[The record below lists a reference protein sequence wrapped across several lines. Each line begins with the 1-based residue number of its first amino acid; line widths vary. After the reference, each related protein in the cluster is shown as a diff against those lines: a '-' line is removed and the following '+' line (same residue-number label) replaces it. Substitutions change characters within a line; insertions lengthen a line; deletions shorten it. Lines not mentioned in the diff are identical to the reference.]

1 MLHSH
6 PPEIESY
13 IYSNPFFSGRLNE
26 INQIQECV
34 TTIDGSHQGS
44 NTLSASVAAMALV
57 ITSLPRSISMYLPFT
72 RFGREKAACWAQL
85 KGWVG
90 VVLLPWQHTAA
101 AAHFLYSC
109 SCVGPRTPPMVGVP
123 TLPHTPSI
131 HLCFS
136 DALSTRATPTMR
148 SEGLQWKM
156 VISHTHTFDIL
167 IV

>member
-26 INQIQECV
+26 VNQIHGCV
-34 TTIDGSHQGS
+34 TIDGSHQGS

-57 ITSLPRSISMYLPFT
+57 ITSLPRSISSYHLPFT
-72 RFGREKAACWAQL
+72 RFGRKRAAGWARL

-123 TLPHTPSI
+123 PLLHTPSI

-136 DALSTRATPTMR
+136 DALSACVTSTLR
-148 SEGLQWKM
+148 SMAPYRVNAFNRKW
-156 VISHTHTFDIL
+156 
-167 IV
+167 

>member
-6 PPEIESY
+6 PPVKQRVTY
-13 IYSNPFFSGRLNE
+13 IRNICFLADSKISTKFM
-26 INQIQECV
+26 
-34 TTIDGSHQGS
+34 DGSHQGS

-72 RFGREKAACWAQL
+72 RFGRKKAAGWARL

-101 AAHFLYSC
+101 AVHFLYSC

-123 TLPHTPSI
+123 PLLHTPSI

-136 DALSTRATPTMR
+136 DALSACVTSTLR
-148 SEGLQWKM
+148 SMAPYRVKAFNRKW
-156 VISHTHTFDIL
+156 
-167 IV
+167 